1 MLGTLFLSLLFCL
14 PAQDSAQPAQ
24 KVKVLFLGDKGH
36 HQPAMRF
43 RQLAAAWANQPIV
56 LEYTEDLKV
65 LNGKTLEKYDALM
78 IYANH
83 PKIEPDQEKALLEY
97 VRSGKGFLPCTVP
110 RIVSSIL
117 PSTSSWSVPSSNAMA
132 QAPFGPTLKI
142 PCTPYWM
149 AFPGL
154 RVGMKLMFTPNTT

>member
-14 PAQDSAQPAQ
+14 PAQDSAQ

-97 VRSGKGFLPCTVP
+97 VRSGKGFLPLHCASYCFLNSP
-110 RIVSSIL
+110 
-117 PSTSSWSVPSSNAMA
+117 
-132 QAPFGPTLKI
+132 
-142 PCTPYWM
+142 
-149 AFPGL
+149 
-154 RVGMKLMFTPNTT
+154 